1 MTQWVDPSGR
11 GRERGPIGVLR
22 AWIGV
27 VTTPRA
33 FFKTA
38 VAPGDQ
44 APGLVFLGAI
54 VAIEESARYV
64 LVPGAAPVVGGRPV
78 ATAVLAVL
86 GTVVL
91 IAPTGLHLLAAI
103 QTVLLWPITAD
114 RAGIS
119 ETVQVLAYATAPC
132 ALAGAPIPALRVACA
147 AYATVLYVAGLSRVH
162 DLSTARAAVL
172 GVIPAAVAFGYGFRG
187 FAAAL
192 DLLGS
197 VPGV

>member
-132 ALAGAPIPALRVACA
+132 VVAGVPVPPLQVAATGYGAVLLVVGLSTVHEISYPRGALAG
-147 AYATVLYVAGLSRVH
+147 S
-162 DLSTARAAVL
+162 
-172 GVIPAAVAFGYGFRG
+172 IPAALLHGVAFGGFD
-187 FAAAL
+187 AL
-192 DLLGS
+192 GAI
-197 VPGV
+197 V

>member
-11 GRERGPIGVLR
+11 GRARGPIGLLR

-27 VTTPRA
+27 ITTPHE
-33 FFKTA
+33 FFRNA

-44 APGLVFLGAI
+44 APGLVFLAVV
-54 VAIEESARYV
+54 VALEESVRYA
-64 LVPGAAPVVGGRPV
+64 LVPAAAPVVGGRPV

-86 GTVVL
+86 VTVVL

-119 ETVQVLAYATAPC
+119 ETVQLLAYATAPC
-132 ALAGAPIPALRVACA
+132 VVAGVPWPPLQAAATGYGAVLLIVGLSTVHEISYWRGALAGLV
-147 AYATVLYVAGLSRVH
+147 
-162 DLSTARAAVL
+162 
-172 GVIPAAVAFGYGFRG
+172 PAALLYGVAFGGFL
-187 FAAAL
+187 AL
-192 DLLGS
+192 GTI
-197 VPGV
+197 V